1 MTTEEYLEAMNKIAV
16 HLKEAVIELVAAKSL
31 STALM
36 AELKAEREAKGYKTG
51 GSWWALTSC
60 FETAATKSLAII
72 EEKVRNVRKRL
83 YPKDDNSKG
92 G

>member
-1 MTTEEYLEAMNKIAV
+1 MNKIAV